1 MQMKAAIQ
9 VCLCLAC
16 WGPGLS
22 LAQAATS
29 AGPAAA
35 AVQAPAVDRLMRDS
49 AIDAAL
55 ASLPEQ
61 VNGGLRQAQA
71 QGAGIPPQ
79 VVQALGEAAAQ
90 AYAFAPL
97 QAELRQRMLQ
107 TLTPDQL
114 ASWDV
119 FYQTPLGRKLAQA
132 DAKAAQPD
140 SQVALMQAAPSVLEK
155 LSGDTGR
162 MALLQSWLQASQG
175 VQRATEFA
183 LHFTLALEWGFVS
196 TMPDAPGKPSH
207 AEVRQQVYQQRFAVQ
222 AQMAQLVLAQAAFS
236 YQDLSNTELAALLA
250 QGNSPAG
257 QALYRD
263 FGQQFFAV
271 LAQRSELL
279 GQLAGQRLHSRPV

>member
-1 MQMKAAIQ
+1 MKAAIR

-16 WGPGLS
+16 WGPGLGF
-22 LAQAATS
+22 AQAVAN

-35 AVQAPAVDRLMRDS
+35 AVQAQVVDRLMRDS

-61 VNGGLRQAQA
+61 VNEGLRQAQA
-71 QGAGIPPQ
+71 QGAGLPAQ
-79 VVQALGEAAAQ
+79 VVQAMGEAAAQ

-97 QAELRQRMLQ
+97 RAELRQRLVDA
-107 TLTPDQL
+107 LTPDEL

-119 FYQTPLGRKLAQA
+119 FYQTPLGRKLAEA
-132 DAKAAQPD
+132 DAQATQPD
-140 SQVALMQAAPSVLEK
+140 SQVALMQAAPAVLEK
-155 LSGDTGR
+155 LSTDPGR

-196 TMPDAPGKPSH
+196 TMPDSPDKPSH
-207 AEVRQQVYQQRFAVQ
+207 AEVRDQIYQQRFALQ

-236 YQDLSNTELAALLA
+236 YQGLSNAELAALLA
-250 QGNSPAG
+250 QANSAAG

-263 FGQQFFAV
+263 FGLQFFAV

-279 GQLAGQRLHSRPV
+279 GQLVGQRLLSRPA